1 MHVAQPALS
10 KQLKTLENFFG
21 AKLIITTRGS
31 RQLILTEAGRI
42 LYQKA
47 KYICSL
53 EDLARNEIDNIIGG
67 AVGTLRISA
76 ANSRSSL
83 FISTSLKDFC
93 QLYPKVT
100 YEIYEGGIAEQAQ
113 QLLNGITEL
122 GILSV
127 PITHEDSFEVL
138 FQVVKNY
145 QPFFIK
151 KPCGSTIPHRYYSER
166 II

>member
-1 MHVAQPALS
+1 MELESYRNFLAIIEAGSFTGAAECVHVAQPALS

-67 AVGTLRISA
+67 AVGTTVGALI
-76 ANSRSSL
+76 NQGN
-83 FISTSLKDFC
+83 TKLKDD
-93 QLYPKVT
+93 
-100 YEIYEGGIAEQAQ
+100 INQA
-113 QLLNGITEL
+113 
-122 GILSV
+122 
-127 PITHEDSFEVL
+127 
-138 FQVVKNY
+138 
-145 QPFFIK
+145 IK
-151 KPCGSTIPHRYYSER
+151 DLTDDGTVDALMAKYNIK
-166 II
+166 